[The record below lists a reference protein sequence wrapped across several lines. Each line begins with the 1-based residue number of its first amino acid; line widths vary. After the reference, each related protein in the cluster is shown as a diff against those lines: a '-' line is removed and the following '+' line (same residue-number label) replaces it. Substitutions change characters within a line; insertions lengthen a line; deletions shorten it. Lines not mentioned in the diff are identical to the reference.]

1 MNPLRLPRSIWAL
14 GFVSLFMDLSSEI
27 IHALLPIFMV
37 GTLGASA
44 AAVGLIEGLAEG
56 AASIVKVFSGWFSD
70 RLGRRKPLTV
80 AGYGI
85 AALTKPLFA
94 LAPALSWVFAARFAD
109 RLGKGVRGA
118 PRDALVADLTR
129 PGERGAAYGLR
140 QSLDTVGALIAPLAA
155 VGLMVLL
162 AGDIRA
168 VFWIATIPA
177 VASVVLLILA
187 VKEPPRVPVPAADV
201 APPVSLRAALHP
213 AVFGAAF
220 WRVTAVAATMTLA
233 RFSEAFLVLRGS
245 EMGFGPSFAPL
256 VMAAMSAA
264 FALSAYPAGWL
275 SDRVGRDRML
285 ALGILFLIAADMLF
299 AFGGTRAVALV
310 GAALWGLHMGLTQGL
325 FSAMIADA
333 APAHVRGSA
342 FGVFHLLSGV
352 VIFAASLIAG
362 GLWDAFGSPA
372 AFLAG
377 AGFAALALVGLLA
390 WGPSSAPGHPAA

>member
-1 MNPLRLPRSIWAL
+1 
-14 GFVSLFMDLSSEI
+14 
-27 IHALLPIFMV
+27 
-37 GTLGASA
+37 
-44 AAVGLIEGLAEG
+44 
-56 AASIVKVFSGWFSD
+56 
-70 RLGRRKPLTV
+70 
-80 AGYGI
+80 
-85 AALTKPLFA
+85 
-94 LAPALSWVFAARFAD
+94 
-109 RLGKGVRGA
+109 
-118 PRDALVADLTR
+118 
-129 PGERGAAYGLR
+129 
-140 QSLDTVGALIAPLAA
+140 
-155 VGLMVLL
+155 
-162 AGDIRA
+162 
-168 VFWIATIPA
+168 
-177 VASVVLLILA
+177 
-187 VKEPPRVPVPAADV
+187 
-201 APPVSLRAALHP
+201 
-213 AVFGAAF
+213 
-220 WRVTAVAATMTLA
+220 
-233 RFSEAFLVLRGS
+233 
-245 EMGFGPSFAPL
+245 MGFGPAFAPL